1 MYLDFEVEIPVLES
15 GISKKRI
22 KGTTY
27 IYYEH
32 GRKYYSDKQ
41 YTVPQC
47 TSIGKMCEDDPS
59 MMNPN
64 GNYLKFFPD
73 AELPDEL
80 PASTRS
86 GCLKIGAWLVIK
98 KVIKHYKLDERI
110 QGLIGKDSGLFLDL
124 ATYALVAENNAGQY
138 YPDYAY
144 NHPLFT
150 DGMTLV
156 PHTMN
161 TI

>member
-15 GISKKRI
+15 GISKKKI

-86 GCLKIGAWLVIK
+86 GCLKIGAWPMPCVT
-98 KVIKHYKLDERI
+98 
-110 QGLIGKDSGLFLDL
+110 IGKILRLHKECL
-124 ATYALVAENNAGQY
+124 
-138 YPDYAY
+138 
-144 NHPLFT
+144 
-150 DGMTLV
+150 
-156 PHTMN
+156 
-161 TI
+161 